1 MAGSIPAWD
10 EGIIKISN
18 FKFQMKKIYNLE
30 QAIRLAKQLHEQK
43 RKLILAGGCF
53 DILHLGHIQ
62 FIEAAKK
69 YGDHVML
76 LLENDA
82 SVKRLKG
89 EQRPINTQKNRA
101 KVLAAL
107 SAVDSICLLPSFSSN
122 KVYDELVLRLKPAI
136 IATTTGDRLRR
147 QKEKQAKSV
156 DGKVVSIKQVKDQST
171 SALANILSQHFYL

>member
-1 MAGSIPAWD
+1 MMN
-10 EGIIKISN
+10 KIV
-18 FKFQMKKIYNLE
+18 NLE
-30 QAIRLAKQLHEQK
+30 KAVKLSKQIREQGK
-43 RKLILAGGCF
+43 RLVLAGGCF

-62 FIEAAKK
+62 FLEAAKK

-76 LLENDA
+76 LLESDA

-122 KVYDELVLRLKPAI
+122 KAYDELVLRLKPAI

-156 DGKVVSIKQVKDQST
+156 NGKVIGIKQIKNQST
-171 SALANILSQHFYL
+171 TTLANILSQHFTL